1 MLIFDFGK
9 VVGIDSSIA
18 TAMVG
23 ISRLLRDKNVQQRI
37 VGLSPSVS
45 SVFRKSGGFEK
56 GVVVLTDVDEA
67 LEQGEEIVLT
77 SNTSGSSE
85 HLSFSDWISSL
96 LGRDKSDAP
105 LRQHLI
111 EAHYKTGD
119 YLCRQGE
126 PTDELYLIE
135 SGRLSAIIKNDNSA
149 PMRMRAFG
157 ANTIVGEMA
166 FVLSVPR
173 TASLRVDDDAI
184 VWSLSRSAYRELT
197 TTNPNIMLALLQ
209 SMLRL
214 QVERLS
220 FATRRIADLQA

>member
-1 MLIFDFGK
+1 
-9 VVGIDSSIA
+9 
-18 TAMVG
+18 
-23 ISRLLRDKNVQQRI
+23 
-37 VGLSPSVS
+37 
-45 SVFRKSGGFEK
+45 
-56 GVVVLTDVDEA
+56 
-67 LEQGEEIVLT
+67 
-77 SNTSGSSE
+77 
-85 HLSFSDWISSL
+85 
-96 LGRDKSDAP
+96 
-105 LRQHLI
+105 
-111 EAHYKTGD
+111 
-119 YLCRQGE
+119 
-126 PTDELYLIE
+126 
-135 SGRLSAIIKNDNSA
+135 
-149 PMRMRAFG
+149 MRMRAFG